1 MSNQARNTSRIATAM
16 LLCLLLPG
24 LSVFAV
30 NEALINRKA
39 DGSRAE
45 AAHKINLMDADGVK
59 IAADDFNPKPI
70 STRKTCGECHNYDKI
85 AAGFHFNAGTTSDT
99 QKGRQG
105 EPWILSDKYTK
116 TQLPVSLRGGQGV
129 WKPEQIG
136 MTPWQFTKAFGGHF
150 PGGGV
155 ADVDADSTASL
166 DAEGRW
172 AQSGA
177 LEINCLACHS
187 GSPHQDMAEFAAQ
200 VGNGNLKW
208 ATTAA
213 SGLASVEGSVKSL
226 PAWYDPALGQPI
238 DDPEIK
244 APRVSY
250 QHAYFDRQNRASLDI
265 KGRPEASRCYFCHS
279 TAHNGTEKHMSDQDV
294 HMAAGL
300 TCVDC
305 HRNGIDHQILSG
317 RENDPILKE
326 TPEAMTLTC
335 KGCHLGEEGKG
346 VKGGRMRAPVPEH
359 KGLPPIHLEK
369 MSCTSCHSG
378 AVPQDNS
385 GLVKVAR
392 AHKLGARNSSDA
404 ATPMITSPVF
414 QKIDGKLHPCNMV
427 WPAFWATMK
436 DDKVQP
442 LLPAKVLE
450 ATGTLLVETD
460 GGTTGTEELLTEGK
474 VVAALKKLS
483 EAHKGEGEA
492 VYVSGGKLHKI
503 GPEGKLAVQSHA
515 SAEPYAWAI
524 GHDVRPAGQSLGAK
538 GCTECHAQDAPFFFG
553 EVQVANPLCTDT
565 TATVK
570 MASLEGQ
577 DINYAK
583 MFGWSFTFRPLF
595 KYAGFAGSAL
605 VLGVMLSYGLLGLGA
620 LCRFFGRKG

>member
-1 MSNQARNTSRIATAM
+1 MSTQARNTMRIAAAM

-30 NEALINRKA
+30 NQALVNRKA

-45 AAHKINLMDADGVK
+45 AAHRIPLLDADGQK
-59 IAADDFNPKPI
+59 IASDDLQPKPF
-70 STRKTCGECHNYDKI
+70 STRQTCGECHNYDKI
-85 AAGFHFNAGTTSDT
+85 KTGWHFSAGMTTST
-99 QKGRQG
+99 QSGHQG
-105 EPWILSDKYTK
+105 EPWILSDKVTK
-116 TQLPVSLRGGQGV
+116 TQLPVSMRGWQGT

-136 MTPWQFTKAFGGHF
+136 MTPWQFTKAFGSHF

-155 ADVDADSTASL
+155 AEVDADSTATL
-166 DAEGRW
+166 DPEARW
-172 AQSGA
+172 TQAGS

-187 GSPHQDMAEFAAQ
+187 GSPHQDMAEYAAQ
-200 VGNGNLKW
+200 VASGNLKW
-208 ATTAA
+208 AATAS
-213 SGLASVEGSVKSL
+213 SGLAAVEGSVKSL

-238 DDPEIK
+238 DDPDAK
-244 APRVSY
+244 PPRVSY
-250 QHAYFDRQNRASLDI
+250 QAGNFDRLNRAGLEI
-265 KGRPEASRCYFCHS
+265 KGRPEAARCYFCHS
-279 TAHNGTEKHMSDQDV
+279 SAHEGTEKHMSDQDV

-305 HRNGIDHQILSG
+305 HRNGIDHQILRGS
-317 RENDPILKE
+317 EDDPIVKE

-335 KGCHLGEEGKG
+335 KGCHTGDEAQG
-346 VKGGRMRAPVPEH
+346 VKGGRMRAPVPQH
-359 KGLPPIHLEK
+359 KGLPPVHLEK

-378 AVPQDNS
+378 VAPQAKS

-392 AHKLGARNSSDA
+392 AHKLGARNSNDA

-414 QKIDGKLHPCNMV
+414 MKVNGKMHPCNMV
-427 WPAFWATMK
+427 YPAFWGLMQG
-436 DDKVQP
+436 DKVTP
-442 LLPAKVLE
+442 LLPAKVIE
-450 ATGTLLVETD
+450 ATGVMLVEAD
-460 GGTTGTEELLTEGK
+460 NGTTGTEDLLTEGK
-474 VVAALKKLS
+474 TVAALKKI
-483 EAHKGEGEA
+483 GEA
-492 VYVSGGKLHKI
+492 NKGAGEPVFVSGGKLHKI
-503 GPEGKLAVQSHA
+503 GPEGKLAAQAHPT
-515 SAEPYAWAI
+515 AEPYAWTI
-524 GHDVRPAGQSLGAK
+524 GHDVRPAGQALGAK

-553 EVQVANPLCTDT
+553 SVQVANPLCTDT
-565 TATVK
+565 TATVQ

-605 VLGVMLSYGLLGLGA
+605 VLGVMLSYGLMGLGA